1 MEYHTEMASRQNNKR
16 KIYVLPLNIFYK
28 NASYARLIKIM
39 LQYYN
44 KLGMT
49 PPSKPNETDM
59 LFVRKR
65 TILRQC
71 LYSRIYPYSRR
82 HSEAMSRH

>member
-1 MEYHTEMASRQNNKR
+1 MASRQNNKR
-16 KIYVLPLNIFYK
+16 KIYILPLNRFYK
-28 NASYARLIKIM
+28 DASYARLIKIM
-39 LQYYN
+39 LPYYSE
-44 KLGMT
+44 LGMT
-49 PPSKPNETDM
+49 PPPKPNETDM